1 MALMFYICFRYIVE
15 DSADND
21 TANKVFKIAFYGL
34 LYCCFYDIILIF
46 IVYLIM
52 FVAII

>member
-21 TANKVFKIAFYGL
+21 NGNKVFIIAFYGF
-34 LYCCFYDIILIF
+34 LYCFYDIILLF

-52 FVAII
+52 FVTII